1 MKIELEKIS
10 IEAEDQ
16 KVNIKINDD
25 IELPENLYK
34 YYSLSSRAVESL
46 ENKTIH
52 FGHAFS
58 MNDLMDGNFLLWD
71 FNSFLDTF
79 MYEMRLPQSEKRNVH
94 RQLIK
99 DISNGFLKYLGYFCL
114 CENYGNDLLW
124 THYTAEQGYCLEFN
138 REKLLESFKE
148 YQRYFFPINYNDL
161 QKINLQDYSEK
172 TVVDQKVSVI
182 ANIPLF
188 YSIANKEK
196 FWSYEKEW
204 RLVIRDESF
213 TAIENPQV
221 LISDEQKKIQSQNLK
236 SRNLKFDKDAVNRII
251 LATLFFNNDR
261 FNRCELIAN
270 TTFRMRFVQNDKQ
283 KELQKFLT
291 VLMNDFTDKVCQVE
305 KVVGDDRIFRD
316 IKYKV
321 EILNVTDKFA
331 EIRFL
336 DY

>member
-10 IEAEDQ
+10 IETVDQ
-16 KVNIKINDD
+16 TVNIKINED
-25 IELPENLYK
+25 IKLPETLYK
-34 YYSLSSRAVESL
+34 YYSLSGRAIESL

-71 FNSFLDTF
+71 FDSFLETF
-79 MYEMRLPQSEKRNVH
+79 MFEMQLPRSEKRNVH
-94 RQLIK
+94 NLLIK
-99 DISNGFLKYLGYFCL
+99 NISNGFLKYLGYFCL
-114 CENYGNDLLW
+114 CENYSNDLLW

-138 REKLLESFKE
+138 REKLLKSFKE
-148 YQRYFFPINYNDL
+148 YQQYFFPINYNDL
-161 QKINLQDYSEK
+161 QKINLQDYSERK
-172 TVVDQKVSVI
+172 VVDKKVSVT

-261 FNRCELIAN
+261 FNRREEIAN
-270 TTFRMRFVQNDKQ
+270 KTFRLRFVQNDKQ

-291 VLMNDFTDKVCQVE
+291 ILMNEFTDKVYQVE

-321 EILNVTDKFA
+321 EILNVNDTYT
-331 EIRFL
+331 EIRLL